1 MDFVRTRF
9 GRAKFGGGQ
18 KLLIA
23 LSILMG
29 SVLATVFGVL
39 VALTQFTDNRI
50 LVAGCFF
57 VVLAPAMS
65 TIAWALMVDRSTID
79 GAIDQPEKSIE
90 NHWYLHAAQD
100 TLHLGLVSVGVLG
113 TVSTFWDFSVSG
125 SMLTIYLGA
134 FQIVAFSIS
143 YRLRKWRES

>member
-18 KLLIA
+18 KLLIT

-50 LVAGCFF
+50 LV
-57 VVLAPAMS
+57 
-65 TIAWALMVDRSTID
+65 MVDRSTID